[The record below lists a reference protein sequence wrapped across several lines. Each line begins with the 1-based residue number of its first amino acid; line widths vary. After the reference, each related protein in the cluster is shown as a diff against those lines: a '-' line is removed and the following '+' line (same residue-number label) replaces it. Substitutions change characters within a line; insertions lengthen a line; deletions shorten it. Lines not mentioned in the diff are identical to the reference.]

1 MQEMWVQSLSRED
14 PLEKEMA
21 THSSILA
28 WRIPWKEE
36 PCGLQSMGSQRVRH
50 DWATEEHFILHQVTD
65 LRLLFE
71 FLGWCFWVL
80 YFFLV
85 PFPGREVV
93 PCHFELLVV
102 RSWYL
107 VTYLPLDGSWT
118 FRWELVVHPLITFWK
133 VGKRKFSVWSWGAI
147 LWINF

>member
-1 MQEMWVQSLSRED
+1 MQEMWVQSLGWED
-14 PLEKEMA
+14 LLEKEMA
-21 THSSILA
+21 THPSILA
-28 WRIPWKEE
+28 WRIPRTEE
-36 PCGLQSMGSQRVRH
+36 PCGLQSMGLQRVRH
-50 DWATEEHFILHQVTD
+50 DWVTEEHFIMHQVTD

-80 YFFLV
+80 FCFFV

-107 VTYLPLDGSWT
+107 VTYLPLDGSQM
-118 FRWELVVHPLITFWK
+118 FIWELVVHPLIIFWK
-133 VGKRKFSVWSWGAI
+133 VGKRKFSVWSWGAV
-147 LWINF
+147 LWITF